1 MSEFRKK
8 RHCSMIIESLLPH
21 WENNTEV
28 CVVQVQDVAGS
39 RAAVSGMHPTREAS
53 DQVMLFD
60 QVY

>member
-1 MSEFRKK
+1 
-8 RHCSMIIESLLPH
+8 MIIESLLPH